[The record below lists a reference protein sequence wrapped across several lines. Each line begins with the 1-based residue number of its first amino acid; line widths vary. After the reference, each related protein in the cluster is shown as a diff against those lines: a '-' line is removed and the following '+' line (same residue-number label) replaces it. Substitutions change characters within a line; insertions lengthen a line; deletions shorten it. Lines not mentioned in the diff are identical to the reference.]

1 MDVNEFLDAFHK
13 TGLVSMGIKLLAAIV
28 ILIVGMKLVD
38 FFMKLVKKTSGF
50 TKVDAGVRSFMGS
63 FASIVLKITVA
74 FTAISVL
81 GVPMTSFVTL
91 LGTAGLTVGLALQG
105 GLSNIAGGLT
115 ILLFKPFDVGDFI
128 TFDGKSGT
136 VSEIN
141 VFYTK
146 VVTPDN
152 KVVVFPNGTI
162 ANGET
167 VNYSENADRRVDLT
181 FTASYDAEPDRVI
194 SVLLDTA
201 HENGAVYTDPEPFAA
216 VSAHGD
222 SAVEYTLR
230 VWCKKDDYW
239 MVYHALMKAVKEN
252 FDKNGIEIPYPQIDV
267 HTR

>member
-1 MDVNEFLDAFHK
+1 MDINEFLDAFHK
-13 TGLVSMGIKLLAAIV
+13 TGLVSMGIKLLAAIA

-38 FFMKLVKKTSGF
+38 FLMKLVKKANKLG
-50 TKVDAGVRSFMGS
+50 KVDAGVRSFIGS
-63 FASIVLKITVA
+63 FTSIVLKITVA
-74 FTAISVL
+74 VTAISVL

-115 ILLFKPFDVGDFI
+115 ILLFKPFDIGDFI

-141 VFYTK
+141 IFYTK

-201 HENGAVYTDPEPFAA
+201 HENGAVYTAPEPFAA

-267 HTR
+267 HTK